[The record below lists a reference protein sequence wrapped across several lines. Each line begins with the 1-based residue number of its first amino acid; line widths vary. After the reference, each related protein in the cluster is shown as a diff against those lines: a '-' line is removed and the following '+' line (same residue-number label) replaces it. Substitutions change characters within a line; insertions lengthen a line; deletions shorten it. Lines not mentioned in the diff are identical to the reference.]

1 MLMFDCWLTI
11 SGKILSSSKEATHSY
26 QGFANFGFLSLHQ
39 NLSKSISETKC
50 CAKMNFKG
58 LEIKR
63 NGKGRA
69 EVNLWTKVHGSS
81 ETRWHRFLKT
91 GGTGFCRQHRIYP

>member
-1 MLMFDCWLTI
+1 
-11 SGKILSSSKEATHSY
+11 
-26 QGFANFGFLSLHQ
+26 
-39 NLSKSISETKC
+39 
-50 CAKMNFKG
+50 MNIKG

-69 EVNLWTKVHGSS
+69 KVNLWTKVHGSS

-91 GGTGFCRQHRIYP
+91 GGTGFCQQHRIYP